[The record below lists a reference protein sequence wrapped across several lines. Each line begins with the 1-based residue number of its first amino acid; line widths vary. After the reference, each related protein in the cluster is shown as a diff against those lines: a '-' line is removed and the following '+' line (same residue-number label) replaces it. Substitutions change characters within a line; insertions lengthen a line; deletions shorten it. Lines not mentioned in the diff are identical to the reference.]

1 VDFRVR
7 PSEEAGKCVSNV
19 RLDGPLLRG
28 PHIPSASKL
37 KPNDGT
43 NVGTQPIQI
52 RFQAERVG
60 EQEALPVG
68 IGRILTDL
76 PTCLPQDRTK

>member
-1 VDFRVR
+1 MDFRGR
-7 PSEEAGKCVSNV
+7 PSEETGKCVSNV
-19 RLDGPLLRG
+19 RLDRLLLRG
-28 PHIPSASKL
+28 PHIPAASKL

-68 IGRILTDL
+68 VGRILTDL
-76 PTCLPQDRTK
+76 PTCLP